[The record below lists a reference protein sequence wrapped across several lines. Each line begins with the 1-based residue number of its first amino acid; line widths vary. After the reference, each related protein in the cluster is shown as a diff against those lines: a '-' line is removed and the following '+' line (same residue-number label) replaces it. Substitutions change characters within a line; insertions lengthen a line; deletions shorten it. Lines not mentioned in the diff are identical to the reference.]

1 MRRRETNFVVS
12 VSIAGET
19 RVARASWQQPW
30 QPSNVAIGNTWL
42 VGGFNPLKNMISSVG
57 MIIPNIW
64 RNKNIPNHQPAI
76 HDQHFF
82 DGNTMK
88 YLYKNAWPIITW
100 YYMIL
105 HDITWCSMLHQH
117 FLCFLIAMSL
127 YQLCDRTT
135 KQWSSMEGRSSNMA
149 MDIW

>member
-1 MRRRETNFVVS
+1 LVVS
-12 VSIAGET
+12 T
-19 RVARASWQQPW
+19 
-30 QPSNVAIGNTWL
+30 
-42 VGGFNPLKNMISSVG
+42 PLKNMISSVG